1 MSASSPTSL
10 RTKVI
15 AVGVTTAVV
24 ALMIAFF
31 VVGFLGSKTNAKNQ
45 HRQDAAIAKLLA
57 SHVGTPPSS
66 SNLKAFGQLLIA
78 EKQHVTVR
86 TASGTFEVGVP
97 IEKDIALSGV
107 TVPISGGT
115 LTVTSTLDTSLDPPI
130 EFVYVALAVLLV
142 VLASIAIADRTM
154 NRETRERVDQA
165 VRAAERVSLGDFSV
179 RVGGGGPEPIARL
192 GRAFDTM
199 ATRLESFDRDQRE
212 FLADLA
218 HEVATPIQAL
228 SGFAQA
234 AIDGTVPKDVAQNMI
249 ESQTTRLAE
258 LLDELTQLRSI
269 DTPYD
274 AERED
279 VDIEEICRS
288 LYQEFMTTAQDS
300 GVVLDYQ
307 CEHMS
312 FRTDRR
318 LVETVLRNFLT
329 NAFRYTPS
337 GESVHLRGEVVHGR
351 AVLSVSDTGPGI
363 APEHQQRIFDRFYRT
378 EEARDRISGGTGL
391 GLTIARSAASS
402 LGGHIELDS
411 ALGRGS
417 TFRLVVPIGDV
428 TGERA
433 SGITA
438 DASGTSR
445 GTH

>member
-1 MSASSPTSL
+1 MSAPASASL
-10 RTKVI
+10 RTRVI
-15 AVGVTTAVV
+15 AVGVATTIV
-24 ALMIAFF
+24 ALMVAFF
-31 VVGFLGSKTNAKNQ
+31 IVGSLGSKSNTKNQ
-45 HRQDAAIAKLLA
+45 LIEDTAIAKVLA
-57 SHVGTPPSS
+57 SNVGSPPQAA
-66 SNLKAFGQLLIA
+66 NLRTFHQLLIA

-86 TASGTFEVGVP
+86 TAAGTFSLGVP
-97 IEKDIALSGV
+97 IERDV
-107 TVPISGGT
+107 TATRASVPIAGGT
-115 LTVTSTLDTSLDPPI
+115 LTVTSALDTSLDPPI

-142 VLASIAIADRTM
+142 VLASVSIADRTL

-199 ATRLESFDRDQRE
+199 AARLESFDRDQRE

-234 AIDGTVPKDVAQNMI
+234 VIDGTVAKDVAQSMI
-249 ESQTTRLAE
+249 ESQTGRLSE
-258 LLDELTQLRSI
+258 LLDELTQLRNI
-269 DTPYD
+269 DTPYG
-274 AERED
+274 AQLED
-279 VDIEEICRS
+279 VDIEEVCRS
-288 LYQEFMTTAQDS
+288 LYQEFITTAQES
-300 GVVLDYQ
+300 GVVLNYR

-312 FRTDRR
+312 LRTDQG
-318 LVETVLRNFLT
+318 LVEMVLRNFLT

-337 GESVHLRGEVVHGR
+337 GESVSLRGEMVHDR
-351 AVLSVSDTGPGI
+351 VVLSVSDTGPGI

-411 ALGRGS
+411 TIGQGS
-417 TFRLVVPIGDV
+417 TFRLVVPARHGAHATSEVTTGGD
-428 TGERA
+428 A
-433 SGITA
+433 K
-438 DASGTSR
+438 R
-445 GTH
+445 GLES

>member
-1 MSASSPTSL
+1 MSAPTSTSL
-10 RTKVI
+10 RTRVI
-15 AVGVTTAVV
+15 AVGIATTIV
-24 ALMIAFF
+24 ALMVAFF
-31 VVGFLGSKTNAKNQ
+31 IVGSLGSKNNTKNQ
-45 HRQDAAIAKLLA
+45 LIRDTAIAKVLA
-57 SHVGTPPSS
+57 SNVGSPASAA
-66 SNLKAFGQLLIA
+66 NLRAFHLLLIA
-78 EKQHVTVR
+78 EKQYVTVR
-86 TASGTFEVGVP
+86 TAAGTFSLGVP
-97 IEKDIALSGV
+97 IEKDV
-107 TVPISGGT
+107 TSTRASVPIVGGT
-115 LTVTSTLDTSLDPPI
+115 LTVTSALDTSLDPPI

-142 VLASIAIADRTM
+142 VLASVSIADRTM

-234 AIDGTVPKDVAQNMI
+234 AIDGTIAKEVAQSMI
-249 ESQTTRLAE
+249 ESQTGRLSE

-269 DTPYD
+269 DTPYG
-274 AERED
+274 AQLED
-279 VDIEEICRS
+279 VDIEGVCRS
-288 LYQEFMTTAQDS
+288 LYQEFITTAQES
-300 GVVLDYQ
+300 GVVLNYR
-307 CEHMS
+307 CEHMLL
-312 FRTDRR
+312 RTDQR

-329 NAFRYTPS
+329 NAFRYTPA
-337 GESVHLRGEVVHGR
+337 GESVSLRGEMVHDR

-391 GLTIARSAASS
+391 GLTIARSAATS

-411 ALGRGS
+411 TIGQGS
-417 TFRLVVPIGDV
+417 TFRLVIPTRHSAHATSDV
-428 TGERA
+428 TTGGVEA
-433 SGITA
+433 
-438 DASGTSR
+438 R
-445 GTH
+445 GLES

>member
-1 MSASSPTSL
+1 VSASSTSL

-15 AVGVTTAVV
+15 AVGVATTIV
-24 ALMIAFF
+24 ALMVAFF
-31 VVGFLGSKTNAKNQ
+31 IVGSLGSKSNLKSQ
-45 HRQDAAIAKLLA
+45 RIEDAAIAKVLA
-57 SHVGTPPSS
+57 SHLGTPPSS
-66 SNLKAFGQLLIA
+66 ANLVSFHQLLSA

-86 TASGTFEVGVP
+86 TESGTFELGVP
-97 IEKDIALSGV
+97 IEKGVALTNA
-107 TVPISGGT
+107 TVAIKGGT
-115 LTVTSTLDTSLDPPI
+115 LTVTSAIDSSLDPPI

-142 VLASIAIADRTM
+142 VLASVSIADRTM
-154 NRETRERVDQA
+154 NRETRERVDSA

-234 AIDGTVPKDVAQNMI
+234 ALDGTVSKDVAQSMI
-249 ESQTTRLAE
+249 ESQTSRLSE
-258 LLDELTQLRSI
+258 LLDELTQLRNI
-269 DTPYD
+269 DAPYN

-279 VDIEEICRS
+279 VDIEEICRT
-288 LYQEFMTTAQDS
+288 LYQEFSTVAQDA

-312 FRTDRR
+312 LRTDRR

-337 GESVHLRGEVVHGR
+337 GESVSLRGEVVHDH
-351 AVLSVSDTGPGI
+351 AVLSVRDTGPGI

-391 GLTIARSAASS
+391 GLTIARSAAFS

-411 ALGRGS
+411 AIGHGS
-417 TFRLVVPIGDV
+417 TFRLVVPIGSDV
-428 TGERA
+428 QDRRELAGADPVVDARTGQ
-433 SGITA
+433 
-438 DASGTSR
+438 
-445 GTH
+445 

>member
-1 MSASSPTSL
+1 MSAPPSTSL

-15 AVGVTTAVV
+15 AVGVATTVI
-24 ALMIAFF
+24 ALLVAFF
-31 VVGFLGSKTNAKNQ
+31 IVGYLGSKTNAKNQ
-45 HRQDAAIAKLLA
+45 RIEDTAVAKLLA
-57 SHVGTPPSS
+57 SNVGTPPSS
-66 SNLKAFGQLLIA
+66 SNLAVFHQLLIA
-78 EKQHVTVR
+78 EKQRVTVR

-97 IEKDIALSGV
+97 IEKDLASHGV
-107 TVPISGGT
+107 SVPITGGT
-115 LTVTSTLDTSLDPPI
+115 LTVTSALDTSLDPPI

-142 VLASIAIADRTM
+142 VLGSIAIADRTM

-234 AIDGTVPKDVAQNMI
+234 ALDGTVPKDVAQNMI
-249 ESQTTRLAE
+249 ESQTSRLAE

-274 AERED
+274 VEREA
-279 VDIEEICRS
+279 VDIEEICHS
-288 LYQEFMTTAQDS
+288 LYQEFMTTAQEA

-307 CEHMS
+307 CGHMS
-312 FRTDRR
+312 LRTDRR
-318 LVETVLRNFLT
+318 LVETVVRNFLT

-337 GESVHLRGEVVHGR
+337 GESVSLRGEVVHGR

-411 ALGRGS
+411 AIGRGS
-417 TFRLVVPIGDV
+417 TFRLVLPIKDATLGPAGDP
-428 TGERA
+428 T
-433 SGITA
+433 SDSPI
-438 DASGTSR
+438 TSR
-445 GTH
+445 SVQ

>member
-1 MSASSPTSL
+1 MNASSTSL

-15 AVGVTTAVV
+15 AVGVATAIV
-24 ALMIAFF
+24 ALMVAFF
-31 VVGFLGSKTNAKNQ
+31 IVGSLGSKSNLKNQ
-45 HRQDAAIAKLLA
+45 RIEDMATAKVLA
-57 SHVGTPPSS
+57 SHVGAPPMLV
-66 SNLKAFGQLLIA
+66 NLDSFHQLLIA
-78 EKQHVTVR
+78 EKQHVSVR
-86 TASGTFEVGVP
+86 TASGTFDLGVP
-97 IEKDIALSGV
+97 IEKGVALTDATVAIKGGV
-107 TVPISGGT
+107 
-115 LTVTSTLDTSLDPPI
+115 LTVTSAIDSSLDPPI

-142 VLASIAIADRTM
+142 VLASVSIADRTM
-154 NRETRERVDQA
+154 NRETRERVESA

-234 AIDGTVPKDVAQNMI
+234 ALDGTVSKDVAQSMI
-249 ESQTTRLAE
+249 ESQTSRLSE
-258 LLDELTQLRSI
+258 LLDELTQLRNI
-269 DTPYD
+269 DAPYN

-279 VDIEEICRS
+279 VDIEEICRT
-288 LYQEFMTTAQDS
+288 LYQEFSTVAHDA

-312 FRTDRR
+312 LRTDRR

-337 GESVHLRGEVVHGR
+337 GESVSLRGEMVHDH
-351 AVLSVSDTGPGI
+351 AVLSVRDTGPGI

-391 GLTIARSAASS
+391 GLTIARSAAFS

-411 ALGRGS
+411 AIGRGS
-417 TFRLVVPIGDV
+417 TFRLVVPMGSEAPEP
-428 TGERA
+428 GERGG
-433 SGITA
+433 SE
-438 DASGTSR
+438 SMN
-445 GTH
+445 H